1 MSTQSPDDLPT
12 VPPPAVAEPVTSE
25 PQRSVRHHKGGLMDA
40 PQRLL
45 ATVLKLFLLSVA
57 VGWLIS
63 VLNITIEGFFGHI
76 ADAFGRLIEWTSW
89 LLSWTLP
96 YAAVGAV
103 IVVPLWLISLLL
115 RLGRRHNRGPEDPPS

>member
-12 VPPPAVAEPVTSE
+12 LPPPAVAEPVISE
-25 PQRSVRHHKGGLMDA
+25 KQHPDRQHKGRLMET
-40 PQRLL
+40 PQRLI
-45 ATVLKLFLLSVA
+45 ATVLKLFLLSVV

-76 ADAFGRLIEWTSW
+76 ADAFGTLVDWTRW
-89 LLSWTLP
+89 FLSWTLP

-103 IVVPLWLISLLL
+103 IVVPLWVISVLL
-115 RLGRRHNRGPEDPPS
+115 RLGRRQNRGPEEPPS